1 MMAMLS
7 LESKRGFSR
16 RAISLGRFQTNDS
29 LASEEAEGPNL
40 EDAFAAFTPRL
51 RAIREEQLLEYR
63 INNPRPSSAERE
75 SFVST
80 AYILRHLAGWVQ
92 RFFQLNTD
100 LPALVDEYGARLVDE
115 LDFTREAERSVAFSR
130 FASKLSLG
138 SVTTARPVPELTTS
152 SVLVTEWVQGERLEL
167 TAARD
172 LEEAQRLQAVAMTCY
187 LAMLLE
193 LGSLH
198 AVFGSLFLAAPISTV
213 VLLTGANAIVHE
225 VIARSF
231 WQALDGEAQVFHLAP
246 RNYKCPFDFGKVL
259 EAGAD
264 NLERRKIL
272 AQSAQVGISVE
283 GGPGTAEEI
292 AHARAAGIAVLP
304 VARTGGASSTAH
316 ASGPKPAHVEDA
328 QWKLL
333 ADSSAPLEE
342 TANAVVEMVASM
354 L

>member
-1 MMAMLS
+1 MRPVLVLCCCSWLCFSMGCVSAPMTTSVEEMLPKKGLRVALFGS
-7 LESKRGFSR
+7 THFYGADSKDFCEV
-16 RAISLGRFQTNDS
+16 LGRK
-29 LASEEAEGPNL
+29 L
-40 EDAFAAFTPRL
+40 
-51 RAIREEQLLEYR
+51 
-63 INNPRPSSAERE
+63 AERC
-75 SFVST
+75 
-80 AYILRHLAGWVQ
+80 G
-92 RFFQLNTD
+92 
-100 LPALVDEYGARLVDE
+100 
-115 LDFTREAERSVAFSR
+115 RE
-130 FASKLSLG
+130 
-138 SVTTARPVPELTTS
+138 
-152 SVLVTEWVQGERLEL
+152 
-167 TAARD
+167 
-172 LEEAQRLQAVAMTCY
+172 
-187 LAMLLE
+187 
-193 LGSLH
+193 
-198 AVFGSLFLAAPISTV
+198 V